1 MLNKHLSY
9 RHLGAI
15 AIGICLI
22 VLLLNP
28 RINISPTLA
37 QTSPNI
43 TQVNPNQVN
52 QETTPKD
59 SSSVS
64 QENSETPDINPT
76 KIEPTNPVLFNPP
89 PLGAPRRTADAG
101 ARGECPIPRDNND
114 RLTLLIPENNLVNIS
129 STTINEYPTILW
141 YLPEYS
147 LPKDA
152 KNHGLVLRLANSA
165 DREINSTIL
174 NSLSSQPGI
183 GRFTL
188 SESQFSGLKTGEW
201 YKLDLFMFSADN
213 LLDEDNIKTN
223 TENCDYVQAYIGRR
237 PLNSHEQAELNAATN
252 PEELWNFYAQE
263 VIWYDALATLDLMR
277 REHPEDEMIQ
287 RRWSALLGL
296 IGLGELSAY
305 PPIEIGES
313 VQP

>member
-1 MLNKHLSY
+1 MLNKHLRY
-9 RHLGAI
+9 RNLGAI

-22 VLLLNP
+22 ILLLNP
-28 RINISPTLA
+28 RLNISPTLA
-37 QTSPNI
+37 QTSPNT

-59 SSSVS
+59 SSSLR
-64 QENSETPDINPT
+64 EDNAETPAQNPT
-76 KIEPTNPVLFNPP
+76 KIEPNNPGFFNPP

-101 ARGECPIPRDNND
+101 ARGECPTPRDNND
-114 RLTLLIPENNLVNIS
+114 RLTLLIPENNLVSIS

-147 LPKDA
+147 LPKNA
-152 KNHGLVLRLANSA
+152 KFKGLVLRLANSA

-174 NSLSSQPGI
+174 NPLSTQPGI
-183 GRFTL
+183 GRFQL
-188 SESQFSGLKTGEW
+188 SESHFSGLKTGEW

-213 LLDEDNIKTN
+213 FLDEDNIKKN
-223 TENCDYVQAYIGRR
+223 TENCDYVQGYIGRR
-237 PLNSHEQAELNAATN
+237 PLNSNEQAELNAATN
-252 PEELWNFYAQE
+252 PEELWNFYTKE
-263 VIWYDALATLDLMR
+263 IIWYDALATLDLMR
-277 REHPEDEMIQ
+277 RQHPDDEMIQ
-287 RRWSALLGL
+287 RKWSAFLGL

-305 PPIEIGES
+305 PPIETGEI